1 MIDRFRKHNARNR
14 QRTQGWR
21 GTRTRTPTTGRLGQ
35 SRTAPVAILPRF
47 AVFAVL
53 LGIVLGTILVLPLR
67 PNARIMLDEPSPI
80 ALRAPRQLTYRSDI
94 QTRQR
99 QDAAANDTPLVM
111 QTDADLP
118 SRQSDELQQL
128 FQNID
133 AVRNNAEIGDDARSS
148 EIAALASSVISSTLA
163 ADIAALPP
171 DRWER
176 VTRESMRMYNN
187 LWTDHPNGLDEDG
200 VAEIKANTLPAMS
213 LSSSLTPAE
222 RTMVRYFV
230 GAFLLPNRTINVQA
244 TEEQRAAARAAV
256 EPVEVTVLENENIVR
271 EGDLVTE
278 LVYEKLQQYG
288 LIFGAGGPT
297 ALVQQFLLGGLVAWM
312 FASYLYI
319 SHPRLARAR
328 RNFVIIG
335 GVIATVLLAARLVV
349 PEWEPTPYRFP
360 FAIAGVVLT
369 LLFDRQLALVAVL
382 VLAPLVGLQADSS
395 IGLSI
400 TMAVSGAAGVFA
412 TQRAARSAVFVWIG
426 AAVALATTLAAGVF
440 WFDHSSTGT
449 WFEAL
454 QIPLLSLLNGTLASV
469 LAFGIYQV
477 VARLAHTTTPL
488 QLVELT
494 YPNQPLLHRLTR
506 EAPGTYHHSVVVATL
521 VEAAA
526 EDLGADPLL
535 ARVGA
540 YYHDIGKVIRPY
552 FFTDNQYE
560 RSNVHDELD
569 ARTSAALIIDHV
581 RDGVRLAQENR
592 LPPQIID
599 FIAQHHGTMIVS
611 YFYQRALH
619 EDGDVDIEAFRY
631 PGPKPQRRETGLLM
645 LADGVEAAVR
655 ASAQSGKLRP
665 ARPAD
670 NGSRER
676 SGTTIG
682 EVVEQIVNDRVR
694 AGQLDECPLT
704 LRDIALIKASFV
716 QTLQGIYHPRVEYP
730 PAARQ
735 PEPQPEPTSGSV

>member
-1 MIDRFRKHNARNR
+1 M
-14 QRTQGWR
+14 
-21 GTRTRTPTTGRLGQ
+21 
-35 SRTAPVAILPRF
+35 F
-47 AVFAVL
+47 AAL
-53 LGIVLGTILVLPLR
+53 LSLVLGTILVLPLSR
-67 PNARIMLDEPSPI
+67 DARITLGEPSPI

-99 QDAAANDTPLVM
+99 QDAATNDPSLVVM

-118 SRQSDELQQL
+118 SRQSDELQQF

-133 AVRNNAEIGDDARSS
+133 AVRNNAAIGDDARSS
-148 EIAALASSVISSTLA
+148 PIAALASPVISSTLA

-176 VTRESMRMYNN
+176 VTRESVRVYNS
-187 LWTDHPNGLDEDG
+187 LWADHPNGLDEAG
-200 VAEIKANTLPAMS
+200 VAAIRANVLPATP
-213 LSSSLTPAE
+213 LNPALTPAE
-222 RTMVRYFV
+222 RDMVRYFV
-230 GAFLLPNRTINVQA
+230 GQFLLPNRTINVQA
-244 TEEQRAAARAAV
+244 TEERRAAARAAV

-271 EGDLVTE
+271 EGDVVTE

-297 ALVQQFLLGGLVAWM
+297 AVVQQFLLGGLVAWM
-312 FASYLYI
+312 LASYLYV
-319 SHPRLARAR
+319 SHAHLARAR
-328 RNFVIIG
+328 RNFMIIG

-349 PEWEPTPYRFP
+349 PAWETTPYGFP
-360 FAIAGVVLT
+360 FAIAGIVLT

-382 VLAPLVGLQADSS
+382 VLAPLVGLQVDPS

-440 WFDHSSTGT
+440 WFDHTDTGT
-449 WFEAL
+449 WLEAL
-454 QIPLLSLLNGTLASV
+454 QIPLLSLLNGALASV

-477 VARLAHTTTPL
+477 LARLAHTTTPL

-526 EDLGADPLL
+526 EDIGADPLL

-581 RDGVRLAQENR
+581 RDGVKLAQEHR

-619 EDGDVDIEAFRY
+619 EDGDVDIDAFRY

-655 ASAQSGKLRP
+655 ASAQNGKLRP

-670 NGSRER
+670 NGNHER
-676 SGTTIG
+676 TGTTIG
-682 EVVEQIVNDRVR
+682 DMVEQIVNDRVR

>member
-1 MIDRFRKHNARNR
+1 
-14 QRTQGWR
+14 
-21 GTRTRTPTTGRLGQ
+21 
-35 SRTAPVAILPRF
+35 
-47 AVFAVL
+47 
-53 LGIVLGTILVLPLR
+53 
-67 PNARIMLDEPSPI
+67 
-80 ALRAPRQLTYRSDI
+80 
-94 QTRQR
+94 
-99 QDAAANDTPLVM
+99 
-111 QTDADLP
+111 
-118 SRQSDELQQL
+118 
-128 FQNID
+128 
-133 AVRNNAEIGDDARSS
+133 
-148 EIAALASSVISSTLA
+148 
-163 ADIAALPP
+163 
-171 DRWER
+171 
-176 VTRESMRMYNN
+176 
-187 LWTDHPNGLDEDG
+187 
-200 VAEIKANTLPAMS
+200 
-213 LSSSLTPAE
+213 
-222 RTMVRYFV
+222 
-230 GAFLLPNRTINVQA
+230 
-244 TEEQRAAARAAV
+244 
-256 EPVEVTVLENENIVR
+256 
-271 EGDLVTE
+271 
-278 LVYEKLQQYG
+278 
-288 LIFGAGGPT
+288 
-297 ALVQQFLLGGLVAWM
+297 
-312 FASYLYI
+312 
-319 SHPRLARAR
+319 
-328 RNFVIIG
+328 
-335 GVIATVLLAARLVV
+335 
-349 PEWEPTPYRFP
+349 
-360 FAIAGVVLT
+360 
-369 LLFDRQLALVAVL
+369 
-382 VLAPLVGLQADSS
+382 
-395 IGLSI
+395 LSI

-426 AAVALATTLAAGVF
+426 AAVALATTLAAEVF
-440 WFDHSSTGT
+440 WFDRSSTGM
-449 WFEAL
+449 WFDAL
-454 QIPLLSLLNGTLASV
+454 QIPLWSLLNGTLASV

-477 VARLAHTTTPL
+477 VARWAHTTTPL

-526 EDLGADPLL
+526 EDIGADPLL

-581 RDGVRLAQENR
+581 RDGVTLAQENR

-619 EDGDVDIEAFRY
+619 EDGDVDIDAFRY

-655 ASAQSGKLRP
+655 ASAQSGKLHP

-676 SGTTIG
+676 RGTTIG
-682 EVVEQIVNDRVR
+682 EMVEHIVSDRMR
-694 AGQLDECPLT
+694 GGQLDECPLT

-735 PEPQPEPTSGSV
+735 PEPEPEPASGSV